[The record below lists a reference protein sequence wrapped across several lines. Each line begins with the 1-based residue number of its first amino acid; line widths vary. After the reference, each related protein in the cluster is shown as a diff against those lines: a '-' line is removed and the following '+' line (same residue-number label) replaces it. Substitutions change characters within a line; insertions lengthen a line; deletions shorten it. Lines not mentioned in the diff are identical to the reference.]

1 MKKVILDI
9 NTKIFEKAI
18 VNAFQTYQ
26 YDFLIHNSSFSK
38 EFVRMHH
45 PEVILLE
52 VTNTKGKRYID
63 RLNEIKDIRN
73 VFPDI
78 KIVFLVDEKE
88 NADIATQVKDAKQD
102 GLIDSFIYTSVSAE
116 YLRAVIDSL

>member
-1 MKKVILDI
+1 
-9 NTKIFEKAI
+9 
-18 VNAFQTYQ
+18 
-26 YDFLIHNSSFSK
+26 
-38 EFVRMHH
+38 MHH

-52 VTNTKGKRYID
+52 VTNTKGKRCID
-63 RLNEIKDIRN
+63 RLKEIKDIRN